1 MFSIHNIAS
10 TGQRV
15 ILFDSEEKCARIKH
29 NLQVKT
35 VKTRF
40 KHVGGLWE
48 DKSVWAF
55 SLEKVLLCIM
65 DWHFVQKWCP
75 EVKDKMPQ
83 WGICFLQTGRFTLHK
98 TFIYHLEHEDYLWII
113 VMFWMISCLDFHSD
127 STHSL

>member
-65 DWHFVQKWCP
+65 DWHFVQKW
-75 EVKDKMPQ
+75 
-83 WGICFLQTGRFTLHK
+83 
-98 TFIYHLEHEDYLWII
+98 
-113 VMFWMISCLDFHSD
+113 
-127 STHSL
+127 